1 MAKPNV
7 ILKLATSM
15 DGKIALSNG
24 ESQWITSA
32 ESRAR
37 VHQMRLGADAILVG
51 AGTVRA
57 DDPLLTARTVPV
69 PTSQPARI
77 VADSNAAISVHSR
90 LVQSVGLGRVIV
102 ASAQPPGPAVQAL
115 EAAGA
120 EIWRCGDTLGRVS
133 PQRLLDFCS
142 TEGFNNIF
150 LEGGGQLA
158 ASFLRLNLVD
168 RIEWFRAPILI
179 GGDGLPAIGPLDI
192 SQMSDVSKWQL
203 TNIERIGSDLLET
216 YKRAS

>member
-1 MAKPNV
+1 MVRPNV

-15 DGKIALSNG
+15 DGRIALANG
-24 ESQWITSA
+24 ESQWITGN

-57 DDPLLTARTVPV
+57 DDPLLTARNVPV
-69 PTSQPARI
+69 PTKQPARI
-77 VADSNAAISVHSR
+77 VADSLASVSVHSR

-102 ASAQPPGPAVQAL
+102 ASAQPPGAAVEAL
-115 EAAGA
+115 ESVGA
-120 EIWRCGDTLGRVS
+120 EVWRCGDTEGRVS
-133 PQRLLDFCS
+133 PKRLLDFCA
-142 TEGFNNIF
+142 TEGFENVF

-158 ASFLRLNLVD
+158 ASFLRLGLVN

-179 GGDGLPAIGPLDI
+179 GGDGLAAVAALGITDMGASPRWRLVHKEQIGD
-192 SQMSDVSKWQL
+192 DQL
-203 TNIERIGSDLLET
+203 ESYAQD
-216 YKRAS
+216 A